1 MKKIDYQILIP
12 LSIII
17 QLKIEE
23 TQNDQA
29 QLLEI

>member
-1 MKKIDYQILIP
+1 MKKINYQILIP